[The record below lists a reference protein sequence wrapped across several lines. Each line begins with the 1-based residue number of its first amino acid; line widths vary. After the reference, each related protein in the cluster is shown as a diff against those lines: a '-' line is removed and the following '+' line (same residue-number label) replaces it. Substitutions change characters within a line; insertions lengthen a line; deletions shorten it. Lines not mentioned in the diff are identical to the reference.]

1 MAPTT
6 MTKGTAAFLVSEA
19 NGYRSR
25 EAVTFTISADDVT
38 DFPDG
43 IPAGLVLG
51 QITSSG
57 KYVRCDPS
65 TSGTGQDDASAI
77 LFERIDA
84 PTAGDVTVTAIVRD
98 AEVVA
103 SKLTHS
109 DFSPDNTTVEV
120 ADLATV
126 GIIAR

>member
-25 EAVTFTISADDVT
+25 ETVTLTISSDDVT
-38 DFPDG
+38 DFPNG

-51 QITSSG
+51 QITSGG
-57 KYVRCDPS
+57 KYVRIAPGASDGS
-65 TSGTGQDDASAI
+65 EDAAAI

-84 PTAGDVTVTAIVRD
+84 PAAGDVTVTAIVRD

>member
-6 MTKGTAAFLVSEA
+6 MTKGTAAFLTSEA

-25 EAVTFTISADDVT
+25 EEVTFTVAAGDVT

-51 QITSSG
+51 QITSGG
-57 KYVRCDPS
+57 KYVRIAPGATDGS
-65 TSGTGQDDASAI
+65 EDAAAV
-77 LFERIDA
+77 LFERIDN
-84 PTAGDVTVTAIVRD
+84 PEAGDVTVTAIVRD
-98 AEVVA
+98 AEIVA

-109 DFSPDNTTVEV
+109 DYSPDNTDTEI
-120 ADLATV
+120 ADLATL

>member
-25 EAVTFTISADDVT
+25 AEITFTITSTDVT

-43 IPAGLVLG
+43 IPSGLVLG
-51 QITSSG
+51 EITSTG
-57 KYVRCDPS
+57 KFVRVDPS
-65 TSGTGQDDASAI
+65 ASGTGEDGAAAI
-77 LFERIDA
+77 LLERIDS

-109 DFSPDNTTVEV
+109 DYSPDNTDVEI
-120 ADLATV
+120 ADMAAL